1 MTCLSCQSV
10 KQAELTAEM
19 LIHFP
24 GRKHLDKPGVFL
36 FPRLMVCLDCGFSGF
51 TVAKTE
57 LGSIAKGT
65 LADKSATLEQNA
77 DDGAVNSQTVS

>member
-1 MTCLSCQSV
+1 
-10 KQAELTAEM
+10 
-19 LIHFP
+19 
-24 GRKHLDKPGVFL
+24 
-36 FPRLMVCLDCGFSGF
+36 MVCLDCGFSGF

-65 LADKSATLEQNA
+65 LADKSATMEQNA